1 MDILTIVLSSLMAL
15 VSPVGVVADNV
26 AAAAIRKQLAA
37 VEELQV
43 RIDNTPNYQI
53 IQGKADRIR
62 VAGRGVFPINDLRL
76 AVVELETDP
85 VNLNRRRL
93 QRGKFRLQEPLR
105 AGVRLVVTEVD
116 INRALRSPNVLKRLQ
131 KLAGNVL
138 GDQAGH
144 YKLQNSQV
152 EFLDNHRVRL
162 QTELQSEGSA
172 ERLAIQL
179 ESGLEIVAGRQ
190 LRLLQPTVQLNGE
203 PVPETILAAM
213 LDRLPEKLDLQQLE
227 SSGITA
233 RVVQFK
239 LDSDRVELAAFVQVI
254 PEQK

>member
-1 MDILTIVLSSLMAL
+1 
-15 VSPVGVVADNV
+15 
-26 AAAAIRKQLAA
+26 
-37 VEELQV
+37 
-43 RIDNTPNYQI
+43 
-53 IQGKADRIR
+53 
-62 VAGRGVFPINDLRL
+62 
-76 AVVELETDP
+76 
-85 VNLNRRRL
+85 
-93 QRGKFRLQEPLR
+93 
-105 AGVRLVVTEVD
+105 VRLVVTEVD